1 MFNRTKSKNFRVE
14 VLAPSSRRK
23 AWMAKHPNFRKRPRV
38 TEPQF
43 ESRCPIFLEDD
54 VVIVD
59 NSMKPSTSARSVEL
73 TRFEPST
80 STNPADNKRNRI
92 YAPLSAISSRL
103 SCEHPEQYR
112 HTRNEDESG
121 GIANRPSTGRHD
133 VQMLPKSKEAGREV
147 VFCSSGPDQRPTP
160 SSSDGFSRKARD
172 IVIRRD
178 FQGPHVESPSSRKRP
193 AKDDAGELSTKD
205 AHVHKSE
212 TLTVIIPHR
221 RAALSRQEPKPQPAK
236 DMESSPIVEPQPAA
250 ATAVNQTPVPSDEV
264 KAESSPLLTSLPS
277 DDTTAKKQSNGLS
290 KEKDGMQPIS
300 DDESDGESEEG
311 ELIDPP
317 VLKSMVSEGNIIP
330 YSLDTHAFSNH
341 HVCRRLLIHEQK
353 FSNAEQYYMWSK
365 AKFCK
370 DFSAANAILYLKD
383 PKMIKQVDSQLKN
396 VNQKEW
402 MKFSWKV
409 RMKAAM
415 AKFKQNQRMRYQL
428 FRTIGSTL
436 VEADV
441 HDTYWGIGLSIDD
454 PNIADPS
461 KWRGANVMG
470 EVLMQVRD
478 VLKEDPDY
486 SNEVERAKQNLFG
499 SQ

>member
-1 MFNRTKSKNFRVE
+1 M
-14 VLAPSSRRK
+14 
-23 AWMAKHPNFRKRPRV
+23 
-38 TEPQF
+38 
-43 ESRCPIFLEDD
+43 EDD

-80 STNPADNKRNRI
+80 STNPPDNKRNRI

-112 HTRNEDESG
+112 HTRENESG
-121 GIANRPSTGRHD
+121 GIANRPSTNRND

-147 VFCSSGPDQRPTP
+147 VFCSKGPDQRPAP

-178 FQGPHVESPSSRKRP
+178 FQ
-193 AKDDAGELSTKD
+193 
-205 AHVHKSE
+205 
-212 TLTVIIPHR
+212 
-221 RAALSRQEPKPQPAK
+221 KPQPAK
-236 DMESSPIVEPQPAA
+236 DLESSPTVEPQPAA
-250 ATAVNQTPVPSDEV
+250 ATAVNQTSIPSDEV

-277 DDTTAKKQSNGLS
+277 DDTSTKKQTNGLP
-290 KEKDGMQPIS
+290 KEKGMMQPIS
-300 DDESDGESEEG
+300 DEESDDESDEG

-478 VLKEDPDY
+478 VLKEDPGY
-486 SNEVERAKQNLFG
+486 SNEVEQAKQNLFG